1 MAFYQL
7 NMFWQNFIRYVN
19 NLGNVTT
26 LSFYLLNYLNMGNI
40 LYTIA
45 VILIIIWAIS
55 FLGGFF
61 TGGIIHILLVIAV
74 IAIIYN
80 LLTGRKTL

>member
-1 MAFYQL
+1 M
-7 NMFWQNFIRYVN
+7 VN
-19 NLGNVTT
+19 
-26 LSFYLLNYLNMGNI
+26 I
-40 LYTIA
+40 IWTIA

-80 LLTGRKTL
+80 LLTGRKSL

>member
-1 MAFYQL
+1 
-7 NMFWQNFIRYVN
+7 
-19 NLGNVTT
+19 
-26 LSFYLLNYLNMGNI
+26 MGNI

-80 LLTGRKTL
+80 LLTGRKTM

>member
-1 MAFYQL
+1 MNLFGRVFYVHEATHFLTKKLFNMA
-7 NMFWQNFIRYVN
+7 
-19 NLGNVTT
+19 
-26 LSFYLLNYLNMGNI
+26 NI
-40 LYTIA
+40 LWTVA
-45 VILIIIWAIS
+45 VICVIIWAIS

-80 LLTGRKTL
+80 LLTGRKAL

>member
-1 MAFYQL
+1 M
-7 NMFWQNFIRYVN
+7 
-19 NLGNVTT
+19 
-26 LSFYLLNYLNMGNI
+26 SFYLVETSDYTEFFWQAIECIESNISLTQKLFNMANI
-40 LYTIA
+40 LWTVA
-45 VILIIIWAIS
+45 VICIIIWAIS

-80 LLTGRKTL
+80 LVTGRNAV